1 MLETRFGTEATGKR
15 WIIDSSIRH
24 TRCACARPQTART
37 CAYPDSR
44 TRTMERENE
53 RRRIRVCTQA
63 ECSRNGSAV
72 YSHFHRIPAFCLHR
86 SALMHAKD
94 SIEPGCSLI
103 SQRPLS
109 PSIALL
115 YLLYEDRDDARNLQ
129 KRLKFNF
136 PFRFSI
142 VNENLT
148 RETSC
153 QRCTFRF
160 HEGKTIF

>member
-1 MLETRFGTEATGKR
+1 MCVCQAAN
-15 WIIDSSIRH
+15 
-24 TRCACARPQTART
+24 CT

-160 HEGKTIF
+160 QEGKTIF

>member
-44 TRTMERENE
+44 TRTIERENE

-103 SQRPLS
+103 SQPFIPVYRFIVFIVRESRRREEFTEAVKIQLS
-109 PSIALL
+109 LSFF
-115 YLLYEDRDDARNLQ
+115 DR
-129 KRLKFNF
+129 
-136 PFRFSI
+136 
-142 VNENLT
+142 
-148 RETSC
+148 
-153 QRCTFRF
+153 
-160 HEGKTIF
+160 